1 MSFSLAQLTWFFFF
15 MGVMIAWLSIVSND
29 KLVSPL
35 QLDVLPKI
43 LIAGLV
49 LAGFLNLT
57 ASSFTL
63 YARYLM

>member
-15 MGVMIAWLSIVSND
+15 MGMMIAWLSIVSND